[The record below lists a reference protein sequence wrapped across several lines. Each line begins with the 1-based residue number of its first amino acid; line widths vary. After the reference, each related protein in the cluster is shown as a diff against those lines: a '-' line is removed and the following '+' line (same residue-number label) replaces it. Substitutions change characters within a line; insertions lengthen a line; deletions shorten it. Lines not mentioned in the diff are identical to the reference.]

1 MLFAP
6 NRSKGAGQLVMMQI
20 GLMGIGSGAAAAL
33 LFASVTSGSYLSIA
47 LFYLAPLPLMIAGL
61 GWSHWSA
68 LIGAVAGTTLLL
80 GLFDAFLSLGFLAAA
95 AVPSWVLTHL
105 AMQARPAPA
114 GEAAFGDERSL
125 NWCPPGVLV
134 IAGALLGAGLVL
146 ITFPIL
152 GLDEATFRASL
163 VRNLSQLTHTDGG
176 SPVGAPGV
184 NDPSRMLNIVA
195 LVLPPATAVV
205 ATLLNLINL
214 WLAGRIVKFSSRL
227 ARPWPQLSTMTFP
240 IWLTIVFAAAIGLTF
255 AGGIVSIAAEVVS
268 ASLIVAYGV
277 LGFAVMHE
285 ITRGFDTRPFV
296 IGGVY
301 VSVAIFGWPLLF
313 LFLLGVTESAFGI
326 RARAAAKRKNSRK
339 T

>member
-1 MLFAP
+1 M
-6 NRSKGAGQLVMMQI
+6 
-20 GLMGIGSGAAAAL
+20 
-33 LFASVTSGSYLSIA
+33 A

-68 LIGAVAGTTLLL
+68 LIGAVAGTALLL

-95 AVPSWVLTHL
+95 GAPAWVLTRL

-114 GEAAFGDERSL
+114 GDAALPGDRSL

-134 IAGALLGAGLVL
+134 IAGALLGAALVL
-146 ITFPIL
+146 VTFPFL
-152 GLDEATFRASL
+152 GLDEPTFRSSL
-163 VRNLSQLTHTDGG
+163 TRNLWKLFGSETGTPILPESQGL
-176 SPVGAPGV
+176 
-184 NDPSRMLNIVA
+184 SRTVA
-195 LVLPPATAVV
+195 ILAFVLPPATAVV

-227 ARPWPQLSTMTFP
+227 QRPWPQLSTMTFP
-240 IWLTIVFAAAIGLTF
+240 IWLTIVLAAAIGLTF

-301 VSVAIFGWPLLF
+301 VSVMIFGWPLLF
-313 LFLLGVTESAFGI
+313 LFLLGVTETAFGI

>member
-1 MLFAP
+1 
-6 NRSKGAGQLVMMQI
+6 MMQI
-20 GLMGIGSGAAAAL
+20 GLMGVGSGAAAAL

-68 LIGAVAGTTLLL
+68 LIGAVAGTALLL

-95 AVPSWVLTHL
+95 GTPGWVLTRL
-105 AMQARPAPA
+105 AMHARPAPA
-114 GEAAFGDERSL
+114 SDAALPGERLLD
-125 NWCPPGVLV
+125 WCPPGALV
-134 IAGALLGAGLVL
+134 IAAALLGAGLVL

-152 GLDEATFRASL
+152 GLDEASFRASL
-163 VRNLSQLTHTDGG
+163 VRNLSQLLQKETST
-176 SPVGAPGV
+176 PGV
-184 NDPSRMLNIVA
+184 NDASRMLNILA

-214 WLAGRIVKFSSRL
+214 WLAGSIVTFSSRL
-227 ARPWPQLSTMTFP
+227 GRPWPQLSAMTFP
-240 IWLTIVFAAAIGLTF
+240 IWLTIVLAAAIGLTF
-255 AGGIVSIAAEVVS
+255 AGGLVAIAAEVVS
-268 ASLIVAYGV
+268 ASLMVAYSV

-296 IGGVY
+296 LGGVY

-313 LFLLGVTESAFGI
+313 LCLLGVTETAFGI
-326 RARAAAKRKNSRK
+326 RARAAAKRAGSPKI
-339 T
+339 